1 MAGEFFKLNF
11 FAALTRRR
19 NVYTIVNSRG
29 NGGYRAGYLFPLVSV
44 FQPVKYENAFR
55 TLAKQRPRKRTD
67 VVKGFSSAV
76 RSNSFLNSDRDQANY
91 PANFT
96 TVIWSRCVSLSL
108 SLVMKKFWQNF
119 DIGRTWWRS
128 FSKKRRWIRR
138 TKEAEDDLSKDRITP
153 GGRVTRAT
161 KCSTFV
167 VERFRTVIND
177 GTPAIAKEKEGHE
190 LCRDCRDPLEIV
202 TQNQWSFVW
211 SASVGIFVVPRIKL
225 DRPAS
230 YNSENPRNGSRKGDR
245 KCSSW

>member
-1 MAGEFFKLNF
+1 MNRRVSRDLWPGNFFKLNF

-91 PANFT
+91 TANFT

-108 SLVMKKFWQNF
+108 SLSLWKSFDKISILEERGGDPFRKKGGGFVGRRKPRTIYQK
-119 DIGRTWWRS
+119 IGSPQGDVLLVLRNVRLSLWNVSVRS
-128 FSKKRRWIRR
+128 STTEHRRSRRRKRGM
-138 TKEAEDDLSKDRITP
+138 SY
-153 GGRVTRAT
+153 
-161 KCSTFV
+161 
-167 VERFRTVIND
+167 
-177 GTPAIAKEKEGHE
+177 
-190 LCRDCRDPLEIV
+190 
-202 TQNQWSFVW
+202 
-211 SASVGIFVVPRIKL
+211 VGIVATLLK
-225 DRPAS
+225 S
-230 YNSENPRNGSRKGDR
+230 
-245 KCSSW
+245 